1 MPHLHP
7 GAMDS
12 FQSAIL
18 LNVIFAVAALV
29 YLRGWFRL
37 RSTSPKLVPA
47 TRAGSFFIGIFLIW
61 AALASP
67 LAGFDHQL
75 LTAHM
80 AEHLLLMTLAP
91 PLIWLG
97 APIIAFRNGLPQRLV
112 QAIVEPALRL
122 PAVQRVGKLLAQ
134 PTLCWLAAAA
144 ALVVWH
150 IPGIF
155 ALGLQSGMLHMIE
168 QASFIVSG
176 LLFWWPVVQPW
187 PSVSRPDLSI
197 VVYLFLATLPC
208 DVIAGLLVFGDRV
221 VYTHYFYASQPF
233 GLSALEDQQCAG
245 ALMWTCVTVVY
256 LVVGAILTTRLL
268 SPQSSDSELVEKD
281 SLVSAVAQGS
291 SQSVGAV

>member
-1 MPHLHP
+1 M
-7 GAMDS
+7 
-12 FQSAIL
+12 
-18 LNVIFAVAALV
+18 
-29 YLRGWFRL
+29 
-37 RSTSPKLVPA
+37 
-47 TRAGSFFIGIFLIW
+47 FLIW

-67 LAGFDHQL
+67 LAGFDQQL

-97 APIIAFRNGLPQRLV
+97 APIGALRKGLPRQFVRVIIDPL
-112 QAIVEPALRL
+112 LRWPPL
-122 PAVQRVGKLLAQ
+122 QRVGRSLGQ
-134 PTLCWLAAAA
+134 PRFCWLAAAA

-155 ALGLQSGMLHMIE
+155 TLGLQSGTWHMIE
-168 QASFIVSG
+168 HASFFASG
-176 LLFWWPVVQPW
+176 LLFWWPVIQPW

-197 VVYLFLATLPC
+197 IVYLFLATLPC

-221 VYTHYFYASQPF
+221 VYSIYFSSSRPF

-268 SPQSSDSELVEKD
+268 SPQSSHDRESVQKEWLG
-281 SLVSAVAQGS
+281 SAVAQRG
-291 SQSVGAV
+291 SQSLQAF